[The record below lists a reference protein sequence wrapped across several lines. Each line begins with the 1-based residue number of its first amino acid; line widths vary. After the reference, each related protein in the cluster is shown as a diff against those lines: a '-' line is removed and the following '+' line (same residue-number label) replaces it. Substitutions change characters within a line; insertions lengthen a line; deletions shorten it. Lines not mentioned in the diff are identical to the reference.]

1 MTTTLEEKIE
11 ERKKQA
17 ENRNISVKA
26 STIAKYFGFRRTKP
40 DCGDETTVYKFS
52 NENFVINNQWTVY
65 REGVVGFGTDISY
78 KEQTVFSMGGGTI
91 YSYVPGDWETELNN
105 LYASAQK
112 AESVVRAVKNE
123 RQQTE
128 QAEKEADLRKKFGL

>member
-52 NENFVINNQWTVY
+52 NENF
-65 REGVVGFGTDISY
+65 
-78 KEQTVFSMGGGTI
+78 
-91 YSYVPGDWETELNN
+91 GDWETELNN

>member
-65 REGVVGFGTDISY
+65 REGVVGFGT
-78 KEQTVFSMGGGTI
+78 
-91 YSYVPGDWETELNN
+91 ELNN

-112 AESVVRAVKNE
+112 AERVARAVKNE